1 MCNVQFY
8 LDELEASGLLWEAR
22 GWGEG
27 RLQWEVLA
35 ILSAFWTL
43 GSVCVN
49 LSPRQYINNFY
60 PRADS
65 ATAWDPREKDAG
77 FDVLLSL

>member
-1 MCNVQFY
+1 M
-8 LDELEASGLLWEAR
+8 G
-22 GWGEG
+22 GG
-27 RLQWEVLA
+27 RLQWSVLA
-35 ILSAFWTL
+35 IFSAFWTR

-49 LSPRQYINNFY
+49 LSPRQYINNFC

-65 ATAWDPREKDAG
+65 QHCLGSGEKDAG